1 MSRKDVR
8 ISNKLS
14 PVLILGVV
22 VVVVLIVGA
31 AYFLSLSDGGGLPEE
46 REPVIEPVLEPVPK
60 PVEDLPEG
68 VTYQQ
73 GQNRISE
80 AEFLSIENGTLYA
93 KRGGEMLTMKF
104 AGRVVLHKKV
114 GPRLVTIDP
123 AEIAPGSKV
132 TVITALGDDGEEAIN
147 GLIVK

>member
-1 MSRKDVR
+1 MSRKDIHV
-8 ISNKLS
+8 SNKFS
-14 PVLILGVV
+14 PVLILGAV

-31 AYFLSLSDGGGLPEE
+31 AYFLSLSDGGAEE
-46 REPVIEPVLEPVPK
+46 REPVIEPVPEPVPE

-68 VTYQQ
+68 VIYQQ

-104 AGRVVLHKKV
+104 AGRVVLHKEV

-123 AEIAPGSKV
+123 AEIAPGSKLSIR
-132 TVITALGDDGEEAIN
+132 TTLLGNGEEAIN
-147 GLIVK
+147 GIIVT